1 MLASGYLVFFLCCL
15 VLSSLFFVVTLQFQS
30 PVVNIRPK
38 KPQKPQ
44 KRVGT
49 SNRAP
54 VKSQNKSKRAKQRKR
69 KRKTQETP
77 TKTPVKTAI
86 ILPSP
91 PLENVVPDNPTQT
104 KPPSPV
110 IHFPPPKQVKN
121 ETEKVFTSKKEPKPV
136 EPTVITQ
143 IERLA
148 STSPEPKSDT
158 SSEFDFLLVDAKE
171 TETIEESKCLEMDR
185 DRSKSDSNLLSKAN
199 SKRKPPL
206 VYNSPPYNEKNLR
219 EQKKQKREKAE
230 TNPDATTVT
239 ETSQTEYTSEKD
251 KSPSPQ
257 TSEHGG
263 ESSSSS
269 ESAPSAKTTES
280 FEKER
285 VPSTEPIPTRTEN
298 RIPSSNSPSFS
309 HSYSNPTVK
318 RSLST
323 RSLPSHSPR
332 RHFSKSSSSPNS
344 SMGSNMQSNHR
355 QSRRHLRRQK
365 KKKYRGPSRSYS
377 HSHLNHVHHPQ
388 YSMPVQNNRYH
399 QPQFNAHMPHFP
411 QTIQMQTFVP
421 PPHLLQTFG
430 GNITEFD
437 QNNVLHPLQQIKP
450 DGAGPFQQQ
459 KPDVGVS
466 HQHPPQVHH
475 AFMPSQPQ
483 MQPQFIM
490 TEIQQ
495 PHIPI
500 VHQPQLPPQP
510 LSPQVVLQPVPMSP
524 HAGGLSQVSLN
535 SIPSPHVFFQPS
547 PHPPM
552 VPAYSS

>member
-1 MLASGYLVFFLCCL
+1 MLASSYLVFFLCCL

-30 PVVNIRPK
+30 PVVNPRPK

-54 VKSQNKSKRAKQRKR
+54 VKSQNKSKRANKRKR

-77 TKTPVKTAI
+77 IKTPVKTAI

-91 PLENVVPDNPTQT
+91 PLEKVVPDNPAQP
-104 KPPSPV
+104 KPPSPE

-121 ETEKVFTSKKEPKPV
+121 ETEVFTAKEEPKHV
-136 EPTVITQ
+136 EPTIIPQ

-158 SSEFDFLLVDAKE
+158 SSEFDFLIVDAKE
-171 TETIEESKCLEMDR
+171 TETLEESKCLEMDR
-185 DRSKSDSNLLSKAN
+185 DRSNSDSNLLSKAN

-206 VYNSPPYNEKNLR
+206 VYNSPPYNEKNLKQ
-219 EQKKQKREKAE
+219 QKKQKREKAE
-230 TNPDATTVT
+230 TNADATTVT
-239 ETSQTEYTSEKD
+239 KTSQTEYASEKED

-285 VPSTEPIPTRTEN
+285 VPSREPTPTRTEN
-298 RIPSSNSPSFS
+298 RIPSSHSPTFS

-332 RHFSKSSSSPNS
+332 RHFSKSSSSPNALQ
-344 SMGSNMQSNHR
+344 GSNMQSNHR

-365 KKKYRGPSRSYS
+365 KKKHRGPSRSYS
-377 HSHLNHVHHPQ
+377 HSHLQHVHPQ
-388 YSMPVQNNRYH
+388 YSMPVQNNRY

-421 PPHLLQTFG
+421 PPQLLQTFP
-430 GNITEFD
+430 GNIAEFD

-450 DGAGPFQQQ
+450 DGAGLQQM

-466 HQHPPQVHH
+466 HQHSPQLHH
-475 AFMPSQPQ
+475 AFMPSPQ

-524 HAGGLSQVSLN
+524 HHSGGLSQVSLN

-547 PHPPM
+547 PHPHPPM